1 MKNLIVEKEIELL
14 LFLENN
20 LKDISKKKLKSLL
33 KYKCIKVNNKVV
45 TKFDHKLKVN
55 DKVTVNLNSTK
66 QDNLD
71 ILYEDKYLLVVY
83 KKEGLLTVATTK
95 EKENTLYHIVR
106 EYLNRKKEKAFI
118 VHRLDKDTSG
128 IVVFA
133 KSEKVKNILQ
143 NNWDKYAVK
152 RMYAAIIVGKLKKS
166 GTIES
171 YLKENDNHIVYV
183 SKDKKNSKKC
193 ITKYKVIKSKENF
206 SLIEIEIKTGRKH
219 QIRVQFN
226 EINHPILGDTKYGK
240 VKAKRM
246 YLDANKMEFIH
257 PINNKKIIF
266 EESFNNF
273 TEVYNKL

>member
-1 MKNLIVEKEIELL
+1 MKDLIVEKENELL
-14 LFLENN
+14 VFLENK

-45 TKFDHKLKVN
+45 TKFDYKLKIN
-55 DKVTVNLNSTK
+55 DKVTINLNSTK

-71 ILYEDKYLLVVY
+71 ILYEDKYILVVY
-83 KKEGLLTVATTK
+83 KKEGLLTVATQK

-106 EYLNRKKEKAFI
+106 EYLNGKKEKAFI

-133 KSEKVKNILQ
+133 KDEKTKNILQ

-152 RMYAAIIVGKLKKS
+152 RIYTAIVIGKLEKN

-171 YLKENDNHIVYV
+171 YLKESDNHIVYV

-193 ITKYKVIKSKENF
+193 ITNYEVIKSNNSY
-206 SLIEIEIKTGRKH
+206 SLLEIEIKTGRKH

-226 EINHPILGDTKYGK
+226 EINHPILGDNKYGK
-240 VKAKRM
+240 VKSKRM
-246 YLDANKMEFIH
+246 YLDANKLVLIH
-257 PINNKKIIF
+257 PITKKKLNLEINNSFVSIF
-266 EESFNNF
+266 
-273 TEVYNKL
+273 NKLK

>member
-206 SLIEIEIKTGRKH
+206 SLIEIEIKTGRTH

>member
-1 MKNLIVEKEIELL
+1 MKYLIVEKETTLL
-14 LFLENN
+14 LYLESK
-20 LKDISKKKLKSLL
+20 LKDISKKKIKSLL

-45 TKFDHKLKVN
+45 TKFDYKLKIN
-55 DKVTVNLNSTK
+55 DKITINLNSTK

-83 KKEGLLTVATTK
+83 KKEGLLTVATQK

-128 IVVFA
+128 IIVFA
-133 KSEKVKNILQ
+133 KDEKTKNILQ

-152 RMYAAIIVGKLKKS
+152 RLYTAIIVGKLEKS

-193 ITKYKVIKSKENF
+193 ITKYKVIKSKEKF

-240 VKAKRM
+240 VKSKRM
-246 YLDANKMEFIH
+246 YLDANKLEFIH
-257 PINNKKIIF
+257 PINNKKLTF
-266 EESFNNF
+266 EKNIDNF
-273 TEVYNKL
+273 VEIYKKL

>member
-1 MKNLIVEKEIELL
+1 MKYLIVEKETTLL
-14 LFLENN
+14 LYLESK
-20 LKDISKKKLKSLL
+20 LKDISKKKIKSLL

-45 TKFDHKLKVN
+45 TKFDYKLKIN
-55 DKVTVNLNSTK
+55 DKITINLNSTK

-83 KKEGLLTVATTK
+83 KKEGLLTVATQK

-128 IVVFA
+128 IIVFA
-133 KSEKVKNILQ
+133 KDEKTKNILQ

-152 RMYAAIIVGKLKKS
+152 RLYTAIIVGKLEKS

-171 YLKENDNHIVYV
+171 YLKENNNHIVYV

-193 ITKYKVIKSKENF
+193 ITKYKVIKSKEKF

-246 YLDANKMEFIH
+246 YLDANKLEFIH
-257 PINNKKIIF
+257 PINNKKLTF
-266 EESFNNF
+266 EKNIDNF
-273 TEVYNKL
+273 VEIYKKL